1 MLVCHCKNK
10 TDRDVRA
17 ALDQGART
25 CKDVASRCEAG
36 SACGGCLGAIRNL
49 LGGLPRNTR
58 SNADHRRA

>member
-17 ALDQGART
+17 ALAEGART
-25 CKDVASRCEAG
+25 CDDIASRCEAG
-36 SACGGCLGAIRNL
+36 SACGGCRSAIRNL

-58 SNADHRRA
+58 SADSHRKR